1 MLRTVLLSLVVGLLA
16 VPASAASPLPGEMPP
31 AAGALGVDRQ
41 GQPVN
46 LSDHRGKIV
55 VVTFWASWCG
65 PCRRELPMLEGLQ
78 KVVGKDALQVF
89 AINWMEPRSDFVRIV
104 RDRSWPRLDYLH
116 DAKGELGELYGITSI
131 PHMFVIG
138 HDGEIAY
145 THRGYSAE
153 GLPKILDEILQL
165 LPEEVRNRPAGAL

>member
-1 MLRTVLLSLVVGLLA
+1 MIRCVMSILLCGVLA
-16 VPASAASPLPGEMPP
+16 MASAHAAPP
-31 AAGALGVDRQ
+31 RAGDVPPGALGVDRS

-46 LSDHRGKIV
+46 LADHHGKIV

-89 AINWMEPRSDFVRIV
+89 AINWKEPRPDFLRVV

-116 DAKGELGELYGITSI
+116 DAKGELASEYGIVAV
-131 PHMFVIG
+131 PQMFVIG
-138 HDGEIAY
+138 HDGTVAF
-145 THRGYSAE
+145 THRGYTAE
-153 GLPKILDEILQL
+153 KLPGILDQILEL
-165 LPEEVRNRPAGAL
+165 LPDEIRNRPAGSH

>member
-1 MLRTVLLSLVVGLLA
+1 MLSLVISLW
-16 VPASAASPLPGEMPP
+16 AAAACAAPPSPGEMPP
-31 AAGALGVDRQ
+31 GAGALGLDRQ
-41 GQPVN
+41 GRPVN
-46 LSDHRGKIV
+46 LADHRGKIV

-89 AINWMEPRSDFVRIV
+89 AINWKEPRSDFARIA
-104 RDRSWPRLDYLH
+104 RDRNWPRLDYLH
-116 DAKGELGELYGITSI
+116 DAKGELGDLYGIVAV

-145 THRGYSAE
+145 THRGYSVQ
-153 GLPKILDEILQL
+153 GLPKILDEILRL
-165 LPEEVRNRPAGAL
+165 LPEDIRNRPAGAL